1 MKTRADAADLGSGN
15 ILPAKPTDRRRRY
28 VTLPRRE
35 EFRDFLVAE
44 IFGPQDGHRFLM
56 RSEWRTG
63 ANPRLMTQGR
73 FEQVGFELFKVVGHW
88 AI

>member
-1 MKTRADAADLGSGN
+1 MKTRADAADMRSGN
-15 ILPAKPTDRRRRY
+15 ILPAKPPDRRRRY

-44 IFGPQDGHRFLM
+44 IFGPQDNHRFLM

-63 ANPRLMTQGR
+63 ANPRFMTQRR
-73 FEQVGFELFKVVGHW
+73 FEQVGFELFEVVGHY

>member
-1 MKTRADAADLGSGN
+1 MKASADAADMGCGN
-15 ILPAKPTDRRRRY
+15 IPPAKPADRRWRD

-35 EFRDFLVAE
+35 EFRDFFVAE
-44 IFGPQDGHRFLM
+44 MFGPQDGHRFLV

-63 ANPRLMTQGR
+63 ANTRFMTQGR
-73 FEQVGFELFKVVGHW
+73 FEQVGFELFEVVGHW